1 MSHQRSS
8 PTVVSSQLREAA
20 GAGTGNVFRAMAALY
35 RKHLGRHRQKRAF
48 DGIAGM
54 NDYLLKD
61 IGALD
66 WLISRTATR
75 IEAPHQTRF
84 EIGR

>member
-1 MSHQRSS
+1 MSYQASFSTVLSS
-8 PTVVSSQLREAA
+8 PLSDPA

-35 RKHLGRHRQKRAF
+35 RNHLERRRQRRAF
-48 DGIAGM
+48 DGIAEM

-61 IGALD
+61 IGAFD
-66 WLISRTATR
+66 WLISRSAMR
-75 IEAPHQTRF
+75 IEASHQTRF

>member
-1 MSHQRSS
+1 MTSQAYSSTALSS
-8 PTVVSSQLREAA
+8 PLRRPAA
-20 GAGTGNVFRAMAALY
+20 SVGNVLRTMAALY
-35 RKHLGRHRQKRAF
+35 RNRLERRRQIQAF
-48 DGIAGM
+48 DGIAQM
-54 NDYLLKD
+54 NEHLLKD

-75 IEAPHQTRF
+75 IEAAHQTRF

>member
-1 MSHQRSS
+1 MTYRPSPSTFLCSALRAPAASVSHSIR
-8 PTVVSSQLREAA
+8 TI
-20 GAGTGNVFRAMAALY
+20 AALY
-35 RKHLGRHRQKRAF
+35 RSQLERRRQLRAF
-48 DGIAGM
+48 DGIAEM
-54 NDYLLKD
+54 NDHLLKD

-75 IEAPHQTRF
+75 LEAPRQTRF

>member
-1 MSHQRSS
+1 MTYESS
-8 PTVVSSQLREAA
+8 SSTVLLSPLRGPAA
-20 GAGTGNVFRAMAALY
+20 GVGNVFRTMAALY
-35 RKHLGRHRQKRAF
+35 RNHLERRRQRRAF
-48 DGIAGM
+48 DSIAEM

-61 IGALD
+61 IGAFD
-66 WLISRTATR
+66 WLISRSATR

>member
-1 MSHQRSS
+1 MTYQPSSSTVLSS
-8 PTVVSSQLREAA
+8 PLRGSAAA
-20 GAGTGNVFRAMAALY
+20 GMGNVFRTIVALY
-35 RKHLGRHRQKRAF
+35 RNYLERRRQRRAF
-48 DGIAGM
+48 DGIAEM
-54 NDYLLKD
+54 NDYLLQD

>member
-1 MSHQRSS
+1 MTYRPSPSTFLCSALRAPAASVSHSIR
-8 PTVVSSQLREAA
+8 TI
-20 GAGTGNVFRAMAALY
+20 AALY
-35 RKHLGRHRQKRAF
+35 RNQLERRRQLRAF
-48 DGIAGM
+48 DGIAEM
-54 NDYLLKD
+54 NDHLLKD

>member
-1 MSHQRSS
+1 MTYQSPSSAALSS
-8 PTVVSSQLREAA
+8 PLRGLAA
-20 GAGTGNVFRAMAALY
+20 GVGNVFRTIAARY
-35 RKHLGRHRQKRAF
+35 RNHLERRRQIRAF
-48 DGIAGM
+48 DGIAEM
-54 NDYLLKD
+54 NEYLLKD

-66 WLISRTATR
+66 WIISRTATR